1 MELTSEQI
9 IALKNVLF
17 LAEEVVHPDYNPF
30 HDADDVIAHNSIELI
45 RELITEQEN
54 IALAKADLEEDDM
67 RKAIEMS

>member
-30 HDADDVIAHNSIELI
+30 HDADDVIAHNSIKII
-45 RELITEQEN
+45 RELIIEQEN
-54 IALAKADLEEDDM
+54 VSLAQADLED
-67 RKAIEMS
+67 S

>member
-45 RELITEQEN
+45 RQLITEQE
-54 IALAKADLEEDDM
+54 
-67 RKAIEMS
+67 

>member
-1 MELTSEQI
+1 MRMTSEQI

-30 HDADDVIAHNSIELI
+30 HDADDVIAHNSIKLI

-54 IALAKADLEEDDM
+54 IALAKADSEDF
-67 RKAIEMS
+67 

>member
-54 IALAKADLEEDDM
+54 IALAKADSED
-67 RKAIEMS
+67 S